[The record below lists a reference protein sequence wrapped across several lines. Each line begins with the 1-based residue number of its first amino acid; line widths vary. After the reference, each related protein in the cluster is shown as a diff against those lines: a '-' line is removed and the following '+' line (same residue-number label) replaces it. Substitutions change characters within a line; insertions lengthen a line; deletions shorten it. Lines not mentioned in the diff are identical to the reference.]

1 MLIPQGSIRLN
12 RYIEVKLKIQTYVS
26 ANVPSEHTHPR
37 RLWNVITRLA
47 LIVQRM
53 PSIYRGNVWAEQQRE
68 NENERESRK
77 EVGSLF
83 PGRIKPIDFHCNSKA
98 QATHLCNCGSGIF
111 WIARTAKGEPIER
124 EIGRESPSLPPQR
137 SCGFSCSPF
146 HLEARVTENDPRD
159 RTLFAIFFPPLF
171 SLLFSSLF
179 LSLFFFRPT
188 TRSILFLCSRRAPFC
203 WKLERSVGGWVKFV
217 RQSTGKLEEVETRS
231 FVKSLFSQ
239 VFCRTV
245 ARSSQGRKFKVRS
258 GRKGRIIKDFI
269 KRSSSFAV
277 QRYVHRY
284 VLNRNLGRLDLKVT
298 TYLFVLFIHILY
310 VDSM

>member
-77 EVGSLF
+77 GVGSLF

-146 HLEARVTENDPRD
+146 HLEARVTENDPYA
-159 RTLFAIFFPPLF
+159 LCHFFPSPLLSF
-171 SLLFSSLF
+171 VFLSLSLSLLFSPNHTKYPFPL
-179 LSLFFFRPT
+179 LT
-188 TRSILFLCSRRAPFC
+188 TSSIL
-203 WKLERSVGGWVKFV
+203 LEVGAKRGW
-217 RQSTGKLEEVETRS
+217 L
-231 FVKSLFSQ
+231 SQ
-239 VFCRTV
+239 VR
-245 ARSSQGRKFKVRS
+245 
-258 GRKGRIIKDFI
+258 
-269 KRSSSFAV
+269 
-277 QRYVHRY
+277 
-284 VLNRNLGRLDLKVT
+284 
-298 TYLFVLFIHILY
+298 
-310 VDSM
+310 

>member
-77 EVGSLF
+77 GVGSLF

-231 FVKSLFSQ
+231 FVKSFLRCF
-239 VFCRTV
+239 VELLLV
-245 ARSSQGRKFKVRS
+245 PARVESLKFDRGERGGLLRILLS
-258 GRKGRIIKDFI
+258 GLLLLRCNDTFI
-269 KRSSSFAV
+269 DTFWIEIWVGSIWK
-277 QRYVHRY
+277 
-284 VLNRNLGRLDLKVT
+284 
-298 TYLFVLFIHILY
+298 
-310 VDSM
+310 